1 MLSYWE
7 LTQSKLWPSK
17 TVKIRFCGK
26 TKNSNSSKTAQTWI
40 GQRIDHFN
48 LWLGR
53 TSFSSRLE
61 RTQFFH
67 FYELLVSLYTV
78 IYSKRHFYRNKFD
91 FCVHNRVR
99 KWMHVNLWL
108 YDNCIVFNF
117 WSIEFSTT
125 WKTGKMRLI
134 AKLERTQG
142 WSNVLILRTWS
153 FALGSDKRR
162 SDIMQTV

>member
-1 MLSYWE
+1 MLSYWKI
-7 LTQSKLWPSK
+7 TQSKLWPSK
-17 TVKIRFCGK
+17 TVKIRFSGK

-61 RTQFFH
+61 RTHFFN

-78 IYSKRHFYRNKFD
+78 IYSKTSEKNHFYRNKFLS
-91 FCVHNRVR
+91 FLEILHIIS
-99 KWMHVNLWL
+99 
-108 YDNCIVFNF
+108 CIIFA
-117 WSIEFSTT
+117 SISIFDLMEN
-125 WKTGKMRLI
+125 GEMRLT
-134 AKLERTQG
+134 AKLERTKG

>member
-7 LTQSKLWPSK
+7 ITQSKLWPSK
-17 TVKIRFCGK
+17 TVKIRFSGK

-61 RTQFFH
+61 RTQFFN

-78 IYSKRHFYRNKFD
+78 IYSKTSENVIFIEINFWVFWKF
-91 FCVHNRVR
+91 C
-99 KWMHVNLWL
+99 ML
-108 YDNCIVFNF
+108 YAAYSLNHICIDFNF
-117 WSIEFSTT
+117 WRNEFLTL
-125 WKTGKMRLI
+125 WKTEKWDWQR
-134 AKLERTQG
+134 
-142 WSNVLILRTWS
+142 N
-153 FALGSDKRR
+153 
-162 SDIMQTV
+162 